1 MEVINTAKML
11 MAVGLGLIGGSCLAK
26 ALIPAKT
33 CDEKAVT
40 AECAGFVAGGGAVM
54 FGIGV
59 GGLLG
64 YAEELA
70 SKVVEEVV

>member
-1 MEVINTAKML
+1 MEVINTAKIF
-11 MAVGLGLIGGSCLAK
+11 MAVGLGLIGGSCFAK

-33 CDEKAVT
+33 CDEKATT

-59 GGLLG
+59 GALLG